1 LALLFD
7 AARWQCMYN
16 YAVRVA
22 ASRKLMKVATAS
34 WFQWPWNRRAR
45 LRVCTPELATIYTNH
60 N

>member
-1 LALLFD
+1 
-7 AARWQCMYN
+7 MYN
-16 YAVRVA
+16 YAVRVAA

-60 N
+60 NN